1 MASSLFA
8 TKSTQT
14 ALKRADDLRSATKS
28 RAAAKVP
35 SKALTTAVERSQ
47 ENFVHRQQ
55 CLYRMGAGATMFEVK
70 DPDPYAVDQGRILG
84 VRMEVF
90 VSGELNQSY
99 GYRHY

>member
-1 MASSLFA
+1 MASGLFA

-14 ALKRADDLRSATKS
+14 ALKRADVLHPATKS
-28 RAAAKVP
+28 RAAARDP
-35 SKALTTAVERSQ
+35 SKALMTAVERSR

-90 VSGELNQSY
+90 VSGERNPSY
-99 GYRHY
+99 A